1 MKGQSTGSVRQDLS
15 APPLVGVEGLE
26 PRPLDKAVSFT
37 DEAVSILTS
46 TNQLTRALLGRTSAL
61 KRKEQSA
68 STSTDSTAGSSC
80 DDDGSASRR
89 KREFIPDE
97 KKDACYWD
105 KRRKNNEAAK
115 RSREKRRAN
124 DMVLETRVLG
134 LLEENA
140 RLRAEL
146 LALKLRFGLVKD
158 PSDVT
163 ILPLSA
169 PSYTQLTPPTTRYY
183 QSQADGPS
191 YHSTQSNSS
200 THPIQPQPPQQDT
213 MYGLRGAG
221 GPIQPSMASVS
232 EDSGFSTPG
241 SSNVG
246 SPVFFDDGLG
256 EPNRPSPR
264 QVVEEQQG
272 YEPQHCPLEVS
283 EEHYVGRPD
292 SGEGLRSLPHKLR
305 FKAPS
310 GGSEG
315 GEGSLSPDSRHRC
328 PPVATVGP
336 NIQLRSQPQTTWDS
350 RPESQAPWPREEAC
364 SGPEQQ
370 YQGPASACYSSL
382 PPQTSR
388 DTKCMPEGNSLRS
401 QISCLSQEVAQ
412 LKKLFSQQLLSKPD
426 SSCFT
431 CQQ

>member
-61 KRKEQSA
+61 KRK
-68 STSTDSTAGSSC
+68 D
-80 DDDGSASRR
+80 ASRR

-163 ILPLSA
+163 IL
-169 PSYTQLTPPTTRYY
+169 
-183 QSQADGPS
+183 
-191 YHSTQSNSS
+191 TQSNSS
-200 THPIQPQPPQQDT
+200 THPIQPQPP
-213 MYGLRGAG
+213 
-221 GPIQPSMASVS
+221 VS

-246 SPVFFDDGLG
+246 SP
-256 EPNRPSPR
+256 
-264 QVVEEQQG
+264 
-272 YEPQHCPLEVS
+272 VS